1 MELRNYLKSHTN
13 LKIKQDDIMAIL
25 KISRATLNRWEH
37 ESQYPLKR
45 VIELVNHY
53 NYSPVKTLLDFNF
66 IQQDDINNNA
76 KSSNTTSSSSTKDI
90 TTQKLAIE
98 LLKRLS
104 NLNNELT
111 DTFNNELNINKERV
125 KE

>member
-1 MELRNYLKSHTN
+1 MKVINYLGFRGTKTSQQKIASILDVSKSTVN
-13 LKIKQDDIMAIL
+13 SYENKGEYKLSDL
-25 KISRATLNRWEH
+25 TKISNYYNL
-37 ESQYPLKR
+37 S
-45 VIELVNHY
+45 LVGLLY
-53 NYSPVKTLLDFNF
+53 GIKT
-66 IQQDDINNNA
+66 ITQDDINNNA